1 MHVCICND
9 FNDAKVREVVT
20 RHPEAKHVKDI
31 YKICAGKQKPNC
43 GKCLL
48 TVKEIRDEIRSPAAS
63 RPRAGCGAGA
73 CAP

>member
-9 FNDAKVREVVT
+9 FNEAKVREVVSA
-20 RHPEAKHVKDI
+20 HPEAKQVKDI
-31 YKICAGKQKPNC
+31 YSICANKQKPNC

-48 TVKEIRDEIRSPAAS
+48 TVKEIRDEIRTPAAVKA
-63 RPRAGCGAGA
+63 RPACSGA

>member
-1 MHVCICND
+1 MHVCSCNN

-20 RHPEAKHVKDI
+20 THPEAKQVKDI
-31 YKICAGKQKPNC
+31 YKICADKQKPNC

-48 TVKEIRDEIRSPAAS
+48 TVKEIRDEIRGTPVVKS
-63 RPRAGCGAGA
+63 RPPCAGA

>member
-1 MHVCICND
+1 MHVCSCNN

-20 RHPEAKHVKDI
+20 DHPEAKKVRDI
-31 YKICAGKQKPNC
+31 YSICANKQKPNC

-48 TVKEIRDEIRSPAAS
+48 TVKEIMEEVRPSPAAKA
-63 RPRAGCGAGA
+63 RPACSGA